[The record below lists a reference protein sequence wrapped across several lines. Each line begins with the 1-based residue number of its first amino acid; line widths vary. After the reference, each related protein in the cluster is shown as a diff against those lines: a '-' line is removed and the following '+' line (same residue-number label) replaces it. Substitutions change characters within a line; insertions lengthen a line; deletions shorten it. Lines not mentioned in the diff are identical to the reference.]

1 MMKPWFRLALLCW
14 VLVCLLLS
22 LTQATGLNHPSPV
35 VCSEPWFDRGRESAS
50 DWSTASVVRME
61 FRSGSSWISGICC
74 PRLYW
79 ECGQSCSTRP
89 GDPWPTGT
97 DRAAASCRSSRQ
109 LESNA
114 IEQLSPRN
122 YWPSTAELQ
131 NRGFA
136 TAFPPVEVLVLPRW
150 QPIRFL
156 VRAGRIAL

>member
-1 MMKPWFRLALLCW
+1 MMKPRFRLALLCW

-79 ECGQSCSTRP
+79 DCGQSCSTRP

-109 LESNA
+109 LKATPSSNFLLE
-114 IEQLSPRN
+114 ITGLPPPN
-122 YWPSTAELQ
+122 Y
-131 NRGFA
+131 RI
-136 TAFPPVEVLVLPRW
+136 EVLR
-150 QPIRFL
+150 QPL
-156 VRAGRIAL
+156 ARAISQPGNVGSAV

>member
-1 MMKPWFRLALLCW
+1 MMKPRFRLALLCW

-61 FRSGSSWISGICC
+61 FRSGSSCISGICC

-79 ECGQSCSTRP
+79 DCGQSCSTRP

-109 LESNA
+109 LKATPSSNFLLE
-114 IEQLSPRN
+114 ITGLPPPN
-122 YWPSTAELQ
+122 Y
-131 NRGFA
+131 RI
-136 TAFPPVEVLVLPRW
+136 EVLR
-150 QPIRFL
+150 QPL
-156 VRAGRIAL
+156 ARAISQPGNVGSAV